1 MKTITKLLPL
11 VVLCLFSC
19 RLTAQVTFGTAD
31 TAYVW
36 QDIKNQFDS
45 SADNSSVFLLAEE
58 NTSPATLSNNSIIPA
73 NVTHWHLH
81 FSMMGAFTA
90 YNYLSLYLAAS
101 LNSDGSVAEGLC
113 VRMGGTNNKTVSLA
127 LVNANGNKQILCES
141 PKNTLRP
148 NVPFSVDIY
157 RKLSNDDPTNPEY
170 SFSIYCDINNLDE
183 LVCETVDKSVPAS
196 YFSSHPT
203 TAIEITFTK
212 TYANGKTLICDFMAE
227 CLSPE
232 PDPLPVPEPEPTPEP
247 EPQPE
252 PQPEPEPEPQPEIIP
267 LPEPEPEPQPTPEPT
282 PVPSPEPEPTPEPTP
297 EPSPEPEPEPIPEP
311 EPAPEPEPQ
320 PQPIPEPVPE
330 PQPVPAPADYIC
342 KRGDIVINEIM
353 YHPSSDLDLPEIE
366 WVELYNTTDT
376 VINLSQWQWTSSAII
391 PPSFIEPHGFIILC
405 AKKYADE
412 LSEYAEC
419 QVYPTS
425 SWPTLNNTAKCL
437 YLSDNHGRIID
448 YVYYYNSYFKGDY
461 KADGGW
467 SLERIDPENQ
477 DGSMDNWS
485 FSLNDFLGATPG
497 YTNSVYSAN
506 VDTTPPHCLYALM
519 SETSPNTIRLYF
531 SEPMDTINIPSSIG
545 INDKSVDCSLS
556 QADRYNQSWLDI
568 RVNRIMEHDT
578 YYSVSVADFHD
589 LAGNNMVPE
598 WVNVGYADSLEYNDV
613 VINEIMSK
621 ASPASMD
628 YLELYNRSNKNIDLY
643 SLCVASLNDD
653 NSIKSLSP
661 VLSYHRILFPN
672 EYLVV
677 TKDSLG
683 VIEFFSPEN
692 PQAIINSPK
701 FPALP
706 AEGAVA
712 ITTRNGSVIDLCIYN
727 NSMHSPLSKGMP
739 NVSLERIHP
748 FSPSSEL
755 SNWSSASELAGYASP
770 TARNSQYHA
779 PTTPSKGEIEVTTKI
794 FTPYSATKPDRAV
807 ISTLF
812 TDGSWYATFQIYAPN
827 GHLITTLYNNTL
839 LPTSGELTWDG
850 RDSSG
855 QLQPPGTY
863 VIYISAW
870 QTAGK
875 TTDFKSTVILQS
887 E

>member
-1 MKTITKLLPL
+1 MKTIAKLLPL

-232 PDPLPVPEPEPTPEP
+232 PDPLPVPEPEP
-247 EPQPE
+247 
-252 PQPEPEPEPQPEIIP
+252 
-267 LPEPEPEPQPTPEPT
+267 
-282 PVPSPEPEPTPEPTP
+282 SPE
-297 EPSPEPEPEPIPEP
+297 
-311 EPAPEPEPQ
+311 
-320 PQPIPEPVPE
+320 PE

-405 AKKYADE
+405 AKKYAEE

-419 QVYPTS
+419 RVYPTS

-519 SETSPNTIRLYF
+519 SEASPNTIRLYF
-531 SEPMDTINIPSSIG
+531 SEPMDTINVPSSIG
-545 INDKSVDCSLS
+545 INDKSADCSLS
-556 QADRYNQSWLDI
+556 QANRYAVSWLDI
-568 RVNRIMEHDT
+568 RVNRIIEHGA
-578 YYSVSVADFHD
+578 YYSVAVADFYD
-589 LAGNNMVPE
+589 LAGNSIVPE
-598 WVNVGYADSLEYNDV
+598 RVKVGYADSLEYNDV

-628 YLELYNRSNKNIDLY
+628 YLELYNRSNKNVDLY

-661 VLSYHRILFPN
+661 LLTYHRILFPN
-672 EYLVV
+672 DYLVV

-683 VIEFFSPEN
+683 ITEFFSPEN

-727 NSMHSPLSKGMP
+727 NSMHSPLSKGLS

-748 FSPSSEL
+748 FLPSSEL

-863 VIYISAW
+863 IIYISAW